1 MKMVTEEQKR
11 AIQMIAQMAI
21 RWKRIG
27 YDYVDDSVEIRLY
40 GKEKE
45 IFEEAVEDEQHPLG

>member
-1 MKMVTEEQKR
+1 MVTEEQKR